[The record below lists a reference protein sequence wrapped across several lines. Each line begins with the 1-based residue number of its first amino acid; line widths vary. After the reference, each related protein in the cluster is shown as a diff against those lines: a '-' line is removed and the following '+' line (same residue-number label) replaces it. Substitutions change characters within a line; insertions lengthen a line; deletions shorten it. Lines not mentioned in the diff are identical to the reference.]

1 MLAFKILQPFY
12 FSWFYKNLLTI
23 TITLLL
29 ISHRER
35 FVMDFEK
42 LTELIIQLEVDL
54 IGSAVQEALKEKKSP
69 FDVLNALTKGMD
81 EVGRRYE
88 QKEYYLTELVLA
100 GETMKEAFKV
110 LKPALAAA
118 DKSTNKVKIILATV
132 KGDNHDIG
140 KNILGSLLL
149 SSGFELYDLGMDVSD
164 SVIVNKVK
172 ETGANIIALSSLLT
186 MTVEQIKVVH
196 EALKKAGLRDK
207 VKLIVG
213 GAPLNKDLAM
223 KLGADDFAEDAV
235 DGVKH
240 IKKLA
245 AS

>member
-1 MLAFKILQPFY
+1 MGL
-12 FSWFYKNLLTI
+12 
-23 TITLLL
+23 
-29 ISHRER
+29 
-35 FVMDFEK
+35 VMDFEK
-42 LTELIIQLEVDL
+42 LTELIIELEVDD
-54 IGSAVQEALKEKKSP
+54 IADAVKVALEEDNKDP

-88 QKEYYLTELVLA
+88 EKEYYLTELVLA

-110 LKPALAAA
+110 LQPALAAA
-118 DKSTNKVKIILATV
+118 DQSIDKIKIILATV

-149 SSGFELYDLGMDVSD
+149 SSGFELHDLGMDVSED
-164 SVIVNKVK
+164 VIVEKVK
-172 ETGANIIALSSLLT
+172 ETGAKIIALSSLLT
-186 MTVEQIKVVH
+186 MTVEQIKAVD
-196 EALKKAGLRDK
+196 EALKTAGIRDK

-213 GAPLNKDLAM
+213 GAPLNMELAK

-245 AS
+245 EM